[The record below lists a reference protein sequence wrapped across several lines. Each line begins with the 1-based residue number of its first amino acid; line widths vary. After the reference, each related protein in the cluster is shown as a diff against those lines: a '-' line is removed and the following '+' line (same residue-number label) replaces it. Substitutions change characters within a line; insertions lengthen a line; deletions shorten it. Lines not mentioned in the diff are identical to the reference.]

1 MLTLSGSLVVTY
13 RSSALGSGFQS
24 EPSLALPLTWAPKAQ
39 GKPSFRHCML
49 ATLLLLLPSPWVRTT
64 GL

>member
-1 MLTLSGSLVVTY
+1 MPTLSGGSVVTY
-13 RSSALGSGFQS
+13 QSSILFSGFQS
-24 EPSLALPLTWAPKAQ
+24 EPSLALPLTWALKAQ